1 MGSDQLTTGGKSLHE
16 VVKAEKKIQNEAEQ
30 LKAALEEAEGALEL
44 EESRVLRLQLEL
56 TQTKADIDKR
66 LAEKDEEFESTR
78 KNHWLAIES
87 MQTSMDLEVKARAE
101 AARGKKKAEGQLS
114 ALEMD
119 LDRSQKQYAE
129 QSKTVRK
136 LQAEIQGLHEQAD
149 EDLRIHE
156 ELREQYSVQER
167 KLTIISSE
175 FEETR
180 AALESNERAR
190 KMAESEVLDITDRVS
205 ALTAQNN
212 ALVNAKRKADN
223 ELELAKGEMEEIL
236 VAAKSAEERARKSVA
251 EASRMSE
258 MLVREQ
264 NTVVTL
270 EKYKKTL
277 ETKVT
282 ELTTKVD
289 EAESYAL
296 KGGRKALAGLQDR
309 VKEIEDE
316 LDAEQRRHGETLK
329 NFRKMERHLK
339 ETQFQADEDHKNQQ
353 RLQELVAKL
362 QAKLKHY
369 KKANEDAEQQ
379 ANANLAKFRKV
390 AHELE
395 DAEERAELAE
405 SALTKIRTKSRTSAE
420 SAGTSSYT
428 ITRKTTTTKSIQ

>member
-30 LKAALEEAEGALEL
+30 LKAALDEAEGALEL

-114 ALEMD
+114 QLEMD
-119 LDRSQKQYAE
+119 LDRANKNAAE
-129 QSKTVRK
+129 QSKTIRK

-190 KMAESEVLDITDRVS
+190 KMAESEVLDITDRVN

-212 ALVNAKRKADN
+212 ALANSNRKTAND
-223 ELELAKGEMEEIL
+223 LEAAKGEMEAIL
-236 VAAKSAEERARKSVA
+236 VAAKTAEERARKAQS

-277 ETKVT
+277 ETQVT
-282 ELTTKVD
+282 ELSVKVD

-339 ETQFQADEDHKNQQ
+339 EVQFQSDEDSKSQQ

-362 QAKLKHY
+362 QAKLKAY
-369 KKANEDAEQQ
+369 KKANEEAESM
-379 ANANLAKFRKV
+379 ANANLAKFRKA
-390 AHELE
+390 AHDLE
-395 DAEERAELAE
+395 EAEERAEMAE
-405 SALTKIRTKSRTSAE
+405 AAISKLRTKSRFE
-420 SAGTSSYT
+420 SAGSSHVVVT
-428 ITRKTTTTKSIQ
+428 KTTTTKTLQ

>member
-1 MGSDQLTTGGKSLHE
+1 
-16 VVKAEKKIQNEAEQ
+16 
-30 LKAALEEAEGALEL
+30 
-44 EESRVLRLQLEL
+44 
-56 TQTKADIDKR
+56 
-66 LAEKDEEFESTR
+66 
-78 KNHWLAIES
+78 
-87 MQTSMDLEVKARAE
+87 
-101 AARGKKKAEGQLS
+101 
-114 ALEMD
+114 
-119 LDRSQKQYAE
+119 
-129 QSKTVRK
+129 
-136 LQAEIQGLHEQAD
+136 
-149 EDLRIHE
+149 
-156 ELREQYSVQER
+156 
-167 KLTIISSE
+167 
-175 FEETR
+175 
-180 AALESNERAR
+180 
-190 KMAESEVLDITDRVS
+190 VS

-212 ALVNAKRKADN
+212 ALANAKRKGDN

-277 ETKVT
+277 ETQVS
-282 ELTTKVD
+282 ELTVKID

-296 KGGRKALAGLQDR
+296 KGGRKALAALQDR

-353 RLQELVAKL
+353 RLQELVSKL

-379 ANANLAKFRKV
+379 ANANLAKFRKA

-395 DAEERAELAE
+395 DAEERADLAE
-405 SALTKIRTKSRTSAE
+405 QALTKIRTKSRTSE
-420 SAGTSSYT
+420 SAGSSSYT
-428 ITRKTTTTKSIQ
+428 IVRKTTTTKSLQ

>member
-129 QSKTVRK
+129 QSKTIRK

-212 ALVNAKRKADN
+212 ALVNAKRKGDN

-277 ETKVT
+277 ETQVT
-282 ELTTKVD
+282 ELTVKID

-296 KGGRKALAGLQDR
+296 KGGRKALAALQDR

-339 ETQFQADEDHKNQQ
+339 EVQFQSDEDSKNQQ

-362 QAKLKHY
+362 QAKLKAY
-369 KKANEDAEQQ
+369 KKANEEAESM
-379 ANANLAKFRKV
+379 ANANLSKFRKA
-390 AHELE
+390 AHDLE
-395 DAEERAELAE
+395 EAEERAEMAE
-405 SALTKIRTKSRTSAE
+405 AAISKLRTKSRFE
-420 SAGTSSYT
+420 SAGSSHVVVT
-428 ITRKTTTTKSIQ
+428 KTTTTKTLQ

>member
-30 LKAALEEAEGALEL
+30 LKAALDEAEGALEL

-114 ALEMD
+114 QLEMD
-119 LDRSQKQYAE
+119 LDRANKNAAE
-129 QSKTVRK
+129 QSKTIRK

-190 KMAESEVLDITDRVS
+190 KMAEAEVLDVTDRLNG
-205 ALTAQNN
+205 LTSQNN
-212 ALVNAKRKADN
+212 ALTNAKRKGDN

-236 VAAKSAEERARKSVA
+236 VAAKTAEERARKAQS
-251 EASRMSE
+251 EAARMSE

-277 ETKVT
+277 ETQVT
-282 ELTTKVD
+282 ELSVKVD

-379 ANANLAKFRKV
+379 ANANLAKFRKA

-395 DAEERAELAE
+395 DAEERADMAE
-405 SALTKIRTKSRTSAE
+405 QALTKIRTKSRTSE
-420 SAGTSSYT
+420 SAGSSSYT
-428 ITRKTTTTKSIQ
+428 IVRKTTTTKSLQ

>member
-212 ALVNAKRKADN
+212 ALVNAKRKGDN

-277 ETKVT
+277 ETQVS
-282 ELTTKVD
+282 ELTVKID

-296 KGGRKALAGLQDR
+296 KGGRKALAALQDR

-339 ETQFQADEDHKNQQ
+339 EVQFQSDEDSKNQQ

-379 ANANLAKFRKV
+379 ANANLSKFRKA
-390 AHELE
+390 AHDLE
-395 DAEERAELAE
+395 EAEERAEMAE
-405 SALTKIRTKSRTSAE
+405 AAISKLRTKSRFE
-420 SAGTSSYT
+420 SAGSSHVVVT
-428 ITRKTTTTKSIQ
+428 KTTTTKTLQ

>member
-1 MGSDQLTTGGKSLHE
+1 MDCDRA
-16 VVKAEKKIQNEAEQ
+16 VKQASEAQ
-30 LKAALEEAEGALEL
+30 
-44 EESRVLRLQLEL
+44 
-56 TQTKADIDKR
+56 
-66 LAEKDEEFESTR
+66 
-78 KNHWLAIES
+78 
-87 MQTSMDLEVKARAE
+87 
-101 AARGKKKAEGQLS
+101 
-114 ALEMD
+114 
-119 LDRSQKQYAE
+119 
-129 QSKTVRK
+129 KTVRK
-136 LQAEIQGLHEQAD
+136 LQAEIQNLHEQSD

-190 KMAESEVLDITDRVS
+190 KLAEAEVLDITDRLN

-212 ALVNAKRKADN
+212 ALANSKRK
-223 ELELAKGEMEEIL
+223 LEGEVESTKGEIEEAL
-236 VAAKSAEERARKSVA
+236 EAARASEERARKSIS
-251 EASRMSE
+251 EATHMSE
-258 MLVREQ
+258 LLVREQ
-264 NTVVTL
+264 TSVSTL

-296 KGGRKALAGLQDR
+296 RGGRKAMAGLQER

-329 NFRKMERHLK
+329 NFRKMERHHK
-339 ETQFQADEDHKNQQ
+339 EVQFQADEDHKNQQ

-369 KKANEDAEQQ
+369 KKANEEAEAQ

-395 DAEERAELAE
+395 EAEERAEMAE
-405 SALTKIRTKSRTSAE
+405 TAISKFRTRSRVSE
-420 SAGTSSYT
+420 SAGSSVLT
-428 ITRKTTTTKSIQ
+428 VTRKTTTTKSVQ

>member
-30 LKAALEEAEGALEL
+30 LKAALDEAEGALEV

-114 ALEMD
+114 QLEMD
-119 LDRSQKQYAE
+119 LDRANKNAAE
-129 QSKTVRK
+129 QSKTIRK
-136 LQAEIQGLHEQAD
+136 LQADIQGLHEQAD

-167 KLTIISSE
+167 KLTILSAE

-190 KMAESEVLDITDRVS
+190 KMAEAEVLDVTDRLNG
-205 ALTAQNN
+205 LTSQNN
-212 ALVNAKRKADN
+212 ALTNAKKK
-223 ELELAKGEMEEIL
+223 LEAAVESAKGEVEEAFE
-236 VAAKSAEERARKSVA
+236 AAKASEERARKSVL
-251 EASRMSE
+251 EATQMSE
-258 MLVREQ
+258 LLVREQ
-264 NTVVTL
+264 TTVATM

-296 KGGRKALAGLQDR
+296 KGGRKAMAGLQDR

-353 RLQELVAKL
+353 RLQELVSKL

-379 ANANLAKFRKV
+379 ANANLAKFRKA

-395 DAEERAELAE
+395 DAEERADMAE
-405 SALTKIRTKSRTSAE
+405 QALTKIRTKSRTSE
-420 SAGTSSYT
+420 SAGSSSYT
-428 ITRKTTTTKSIQ
+428 IVRKTTTTKSLQ

>member
-114 ALEMD
+114 QLEMD
-119 LDRSQKQYAE
+119 LDRANKNAAE

-212 ALVNAKRKADN
+212 ALANAKRKGDN

-277 ETKVT
+277 ETQVS
-282 ELTTKVD
+282 ELTVKID

-296 KGGRKALAGLQDR
+296 KGGRKALAALQDR

-339 ETQFQADEDHKNQQ
+339 EVQFQSDEDSKNQQ

-362 QAKLKHY
+362 QAKLKAY
-369 KKANEDAEQQ
+369 KKANEEAESM
-379 ANANLAKFRKV
+379 ANANLSKFRKA
-390 AHELE
+390 AHDLE
-395 DAEERAELAE
+395 EAEERAEMAE
-405 SALTKIRTKSRTSAE
+405 AAISKLRTKSRFA
-420 SAGTSSYT
+420 
-428 ITRKTTTTKSIQ
+428 